1 MSKVIDIKEAI
12 LKYVKPGCSVMFGGF
27 LGCNTP
33 LRAIDEIVNQNIG
46 DLTVISTVNSFMDSD
61 LGLLFNKKLVKKFIG
76 SHIGTNPTVV
86 KQYQSGEIDVEF
98 FPQGTLIEKIRC
110 KGAGLGGV
118 LTPTGVGTL
127 MEKGKQ
133 KLTLDDKDY
142 LLETPLGTDITIIKG
157 FKADK
162 MGNIV
167 YKGTPNANP
176 IMAMAGNITIAEVE
190 EIVEVGELKP
200 TEIGTQGIFVD
211 AICLGYDSNT
221 YRNRTRDMCKRVGIY
236 K

>member
-1 MSKVIDIKEAI
+1 MSKIMDMKEAI
-12 LKYVKPGCSVMFGGF
+12 SKYVKTGNSIMFGGF

-33 LRAIDEIVNQNIG
+33 LRAVDEIVGQSIG
-46 DLTVISTVNSFMDSD
+46 DLTVISTVNSFVDSD
-61 LGLLFNKKLVKKFIG
+61 IGILFSNNLVNKFIG
-76 SHIGTNPTVV
+76 SHIGTNPTVI

-98 FPQGTLIEKIRC
+98 FPQGTLIEKIRA

-118 LTPTGVGTL
+118 ITPTGVGTL
-127 MEKGKQ
+127 MEEGKQ
-133 KLTLDDKDY
+133 KLTLDNKEY
-142 LLETPLGTDITIIKG
+142 LLETPLGCDVTIIKG
-157 FKADK
+157 YKADK
-162 MGNIV
+162 MGNII

-200 TEIGTQGIFVD
+200 SEIGTQAIFVD

-221 YRNRTRDMCKRVGIY
+221 YRDRTRDMCKRVGIY